1 MLHRFALSAV
11 VVLAA
16 TFAAVLLPSLALAA
30 VPSLYLVQ
38 TSGWMEPFFVDPAS
52 PLKPLLKS
60 LIESSNTGHTII
72 ASFNQDGQV
81 PGRRSPEIVFDDAY
95 GAAATGS
102 AIDQLSL
109 AVRPGGR
116 LADADFEGA
125 LTRGIEGVLNNKP
138 GIIWILTNNKNSRN
152 NDPRIAANTRRFT
165 ELVRDSSSLPV
176 AVAYPV
182 RMPVTGRQYTERGLI
197 IYALAYGDEAA
208 QELSAVVKRVEM
220 RALFTEPPFKLKH
233 LDEATLAFTVTAG
246 QAPIEASSGADGSLI
261 VRGVP
266 STAGLVRITGGFR
279 SDYYPQT
286 IVNADVGLAWKTL
299 DGVEDSAALEARVEP
314 NTLTKLASGEQ
325 ERNVTFVLNIP
336 DTKRPPGIPGLFA
349 QSTILNGVLELRL
362 SRMSMA
368 LGDAFLVKMNDIS
381 ALDQLPDIFSEYQ
394 RVTQATALLP
404 IVLVVHFSPLP
415 LIATIA
421 LAALLLLLLVTGLLL
436 LVRARRYLIS
446 IDGKNRP
453 FVLRPFQSTT
463 AALANNRTLRVTG
476 RLFGRHGTHMTEP
489 PRKVGG

>member
-1 MLHRFALSAV
+1 MLHRLVLSAV
-11 VVLAA
+11 GLFAT
-16 TFAAVLLPSLALAA
+16 TFAAVLLPGLALAA

-38 TSGWMEPFFVDPAS
+38 TSGWMEPFFIDPAS

-60 LIESSNTGHTII
+60 LIDSSNTGRTIV

-81 PGRRSPEIVFDDAY
+81 PGHRSPEVVFDDAY

-109 AVRPGGR
+109 AARPGGR

-125 LTRGIEGVLNNKP
+125 LTRSIEGVLENKS
-138 GIIWILTNNKNSRN
+138 GIIWVLTNNKNSRN
-152 NDPRIAANTRRFT
+152 NDPRIDANTRRFA
-165 ELVRDSSSLPV
+165 ELVRDSSFLPV

-208 QELSAVVKRVEM
+208 QELSAVVKRAEM

-233 LDEATLAFTVTAG
+233 LDKAALAFTVAAG
-246 QAPIEASSGADGSLI
+246 QAPIEASSAADGGLI
-261 VRGVP
+261 LRGVP
-266 STAGLVRITGGFR
+266 STAGLVRITGSFR

-299 DGVEDSAALEARVEP
+299 DGMQDPSALEARVEP
-314 NTLTKLASGEQ
+314 NILTRLVAGEQ

-349 QSTILNGVLELRL
+349 QSTVINGVLELRL

-368 LGDAFLVKMNDIS
+368 LGDAFLAKMNDIS

-404 IVLVVHFSPLP
+404 IVLIVPFSPLP

-421 LAALLLLLLVTGLLL
+421 LAALLLFLLVTGLLL
-436 LVRARRYLIS
+436 LVRARQYLIS
-446 IDGKNRP
+446 IDGRERP

-463 AALANNRTLRVTG
+463 ATLANNRTLRVTG
-476 RLFGRHGTHMTEP
+476 RLFGRHGTHTTES
-489 PRKVGG
+489 PRKAGG